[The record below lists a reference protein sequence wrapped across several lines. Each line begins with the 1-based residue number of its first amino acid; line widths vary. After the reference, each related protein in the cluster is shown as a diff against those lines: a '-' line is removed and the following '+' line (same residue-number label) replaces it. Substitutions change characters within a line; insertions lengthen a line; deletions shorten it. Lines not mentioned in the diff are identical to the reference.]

1 MVASTWTPLL
11 SAATAVPH
19 PSSPQPASHAQLAAC
34 VEPLPGRQAPWPE
47 HSASGSV
54 PAAFSSGAGHA
65 WLALQE
71 TLQKKGSTGS
81 LCEDRLSVGRDCRVD
96 NVHHVQPVRIP

>member
-34 VEPLPGRQAPWPE
+34 VEPLPGQAGAVAGALGERLGPRRVQQWRG
-47 HSASGSV
+47 ACVAGAAGD
-54 PAAFSSGAGHA
+54 PA
-65 WLALQE
+65 E
-71 TLQKKGSTGS
+71 
-81 LCEDRLSVGRDCRVD
+81 ERVD
-96 NVHHVQPVRIP
+96 GEPL